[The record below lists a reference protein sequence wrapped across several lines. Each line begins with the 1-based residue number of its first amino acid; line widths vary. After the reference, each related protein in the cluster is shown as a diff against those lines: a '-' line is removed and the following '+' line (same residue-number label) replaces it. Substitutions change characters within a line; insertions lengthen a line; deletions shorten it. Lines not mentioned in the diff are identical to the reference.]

1 MRFTG
6 FQEMWKSG
14 ADRTTLPRPR
24 TFGTARVSPIQRFA
38 GVLSPESLFRLGL
51 AFVLATALWLYV
63 NSRNAPDASFTLQQ
77 PIQVSALHIGSKLT
91 IRSAIP
97 PIHVH
102 LRPSALGTTILPSE
116 FAASVD
122 LAGLGTGVHR
132 VPVRLSSDPTVP
144 VVSYSPRTVV
154 VALQRVV
161 RVAVPVQ
168 LHIAGAPPYGVA
180 LATKG
185 LVAYPST
192 VTVTGTRDFVQQV
205 ATAAVFV
212 DLSSRR
218 GTFSARYPVTL
229 QNGQGNAVK
238 VPVTATPGTV
248 KVTAVLQQLASF
260 KLLPIV
266 PSIDGEPAPGFGVIS
281 IQTKPPGL
289 TAYGSPKALN
299 SIQNL
304 STDPI
309 RVNGYRAG
317 KKTAWVHLHVPGG
330 IYVGRNHVRVTITV
344 GPVVGAASTGIAVHH
359 VHLAAGLS
367 ATITPATVLV
377 TIVGQSPVLA
387 QEIGKVRALVDL
399 RGLHAGTYQL
409 RPRVRGAQHI
419 TVDSVTPPRVTVSIR

>member
-6 FQEMWKSG
+6 FQEMWKG
-14 ADRTTLPRPR
+14 GPERTTLARPR
-24 TFGTARVSPIQRFA
+24 AFGTSRVTVGQRFA

-77 PIQVSALHIGSKLT
+77 PIQVSALNIGNKLT
-91 IRSAIP
+91 IRSMIP
-97 PIHVH
+97 PIQVQ
-102 LRPSALGTTILPSE
+102 LRSSALGSTILPSE

-132 VPVRLSSDPTVP
+132 VPVHLSSDPTVP
-144 VVSYSPRTVV
+144 VVGYSPRSVV
-154 VALQRVV
+154 VALRRVV
-161 RVAVPVQ
+161 RETVPVQ
-168 LHIAGAPPYGVA
+168 LHIAAAPPYGVA

-192 VTVTGTRDFVQQV
+192 VTVTGAKDFVQQV
-205 ATAAVFV
+205 TTAAVFV

-229 QNGQGNAVK
+229 ENGQGNPVK
-238 VPVTATPGTV
+238 APVTATPGTV
-248 KVTAVLQQLASF
+248 KVRVVLQKLASF

-266 PSIDGEPAPGFGVIS
+266 PTIAGEPAPGFGVIS
-281 IQTKPPGL
+281 IQTNPPGL
-289 TAYGSPKALN
+289 TAYGSPRALG

-317 KKTAWVHLHVPGG
+317 KKTLWAHLRVPSGV
-330 IYVGRNHVRVTITV
+330 YAGRNHVHVTVTV
-344 GPVVGAASTGIAVHH
+344 GPVVGAASTAIPVHH
-359 VHLAAGLS
+359 IHLAAGLS

-377 TIVGQSPVLA
+377 TMVGPSPVLG

-399 RGLHAGTYQL
+399 GGLRPGAYHL
-409 RPRVRGAQHI
+409 RPRVLGTQHI
-419 TVDSVTPPRVTVSIR
+419 SVDSVTPPRVTVSIR